1 MNQTQYKNT
10 RGRHSLTIAVP
21 LLIFLCTGIDAEAFE
36 AIVTNERSGNVI
48 HVDSQG
54 STTHLAAVC
63 NRPRGMTKGL
73 DDSHVIIACSDDD
86 KVISYNRKT
95 RSVETEIKSVTGAM
109 NCLLYTSPSPRD
121 RG

>member
-10 RGRHSLTIAVP
+10 RGRHSLTIAV
-21 LLIFLCTGIDAEAFE
+21 LFLIFLCSGIDAGAFE
-36 AIVTNERSGNVI
+36 AIVTNERSGDVI
-48 HVDSQG
+48 HIDSQG
-54 STTHLAAVC
+54 STIHLATVC

-86 KVISYNRKT
+86 KVVSYNRKT

-109 NCLLYTSPSPRD
+109 NVALHKQVDACL
-121 RG
+121 